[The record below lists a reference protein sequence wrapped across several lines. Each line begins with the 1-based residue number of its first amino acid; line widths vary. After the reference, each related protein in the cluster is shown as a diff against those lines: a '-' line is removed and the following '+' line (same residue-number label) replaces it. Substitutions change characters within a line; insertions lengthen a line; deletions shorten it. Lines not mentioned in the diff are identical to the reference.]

1 LTGIPYSYSSFL
13 CYKNNIK
20 TDIITYNKEYK
31 KKSSLA
37 ELAYTMEVNE
47 KCDIYSFGVVSLEL
61 LMGRHPSDLISSLT
75 SSSSATKMPHHLLL
89 KDFLDGRLL
98 PPTRTAAEKVVRVVK
113 IAFSCT
119 DAMRMSE

>member
-1 LTGIPYSYSSFL
+1 
-13 CYKNNIK
+13 
-20 TDIITYNKEYK
+20 
-31 KKSSLA
+31 
-37 ELAYTMEVNE
+37 MEVNE
-47 KCDIYSFGVVSLEL
+47 KCDIYSFGVVSLEI